1 MVISKILINMKNLET
16 EFSAYSGYILVF
28 IQILFLLGIGFYIFN
43 YPIHWFVYLPLICI
57 WITFMVGF
65 ITLEPNMAC
74 VLILFGEYKGTLR
87 KNGFFWVNPFFS
99 KKTIS
104 LRARNIDGKTIKVN
118 DKIGNPIEI
127 GSVLVW
133 KIENTY
139 KAEFEVE
146 NLQNFVEV
154 QSDAALRKLAGAFP
168 YDNFDEHEHELTLR
182 SGGKEINELLEK
194 ELKERLDI
202 AGIEVLEA
210 RLNHLAYAS
219 EIASAMLQR
228 QQAVAVVAARQKI
241 VEGAV
246 GMVESALHE
255 LSRKKIIEL
264 DDDKKAAMVSNLLVV
279 LCANNSTQPIVNAG
293 STN

>member
-1 MVISKILINMKNLET
+1 MKNLET